1 MNPKLLFTAV
11 LLSITAIACGGNPP
25 SSPQFDSSR
34 LSDPSPLASV
44 PEPDTKNSRQLG
56 TEPRS
61 DKDADKDADKNLA
74 PDKNL
79 TPNPNL
85 TPRKPSGPIDS
96 PPPATNRVG
105 NGESFLAPAPA
116 PVVPAPA
123 PVDSFSTAPTQSTQ
137 RPAPVGTKS
146 EAAAA
151 PVLTR
156 MSSETAPNAAI
167 EQAIRQEVPGAENE
181 VRYYY
186 NQVDLSGDGTPE
198 ALVYL
203 TGSYTCG
210 SGGCSLL
217 ILSPQNQ
224 GGYSV
229 VSQMSL
235 VNAPVIVSG
244 DRTSGWND
252 LVIPIKGG
260 GATPH
265 YARLQ
270 FDGSGYPGNPSMAPE
285 VPASDPISG
294 TAVMTDA
301 DVQGGIP
308 LVR

>member
-11 LLSITAIACGGNPP
+11 LLSITAIACGGSPP

-44 PEPDTKNSRQLG
+44 PEADAKNSRQ
-56 TEPRS
+56 TRPEPS
-61 DKDADKDADKNLA
+61 
-74 PDKNL
+74 PDKTSDQNSDQTL
-79 TPNPNL
+79 EPKL
-85 TPRKPSGPIDS
+85 TPRKPNGSIDS
-96 PPPATNRVG
+96 PPPAANRVG
-105 NGESFLAPAPA
+105 NGESFLAPAPT
-116 PVVPAPA
+116 PVAPAPA
-123 PVDSFSTAPTQSTQ
+123 PVDSFSTAPTQSMP
-137 RPAPVGTKS
+137 RPAPVKS
-146 EAAAA
+146 ETASA

-210 SGGCSLL
+210 SGGCNLL
-217 ILSPQNQ
+217 ILSPQPQ